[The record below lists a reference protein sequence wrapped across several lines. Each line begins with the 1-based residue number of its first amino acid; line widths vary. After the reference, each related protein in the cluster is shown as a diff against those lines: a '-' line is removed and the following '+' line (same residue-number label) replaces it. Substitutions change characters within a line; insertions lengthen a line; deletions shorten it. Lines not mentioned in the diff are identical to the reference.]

1 VAWWFVALTAAGLAA
16 SLMGERR
23 DLPLRFIAKPIASAG
38 FLGQALTL
46 GATDSRYGRWILIAL
61 LFGWIGDVAL
71 LGRGRSWFLTGLVA
85 FLIGHLLYVVAF
97 LVAGLSAG
105 FTVAAAGAA
114 TVAAGVVFR
123 WLRPHLPPEMI
134 APVLAYVVII
144 SAMVA
149 TAVGATAGGATPL
162 IVIGATAFY
171 MSDLAVARDRFVAPG
186 FVNRIWGL
194 PLYYLGQVLLAWSVA

>member
-1 VAWWFVALTAAGLAA
+1 MGQNRHDDDRTPPRILIVAWWFVALTAAGLAA

-85 FLIGHLLYVVAF
+85 FLIGHLLDVVAF
-97 LVAGLSAG
+97 LEAGLSAG

-114 TVAAGVVFR
+114 TVAAGGGFR
-123 WLRPHLPPEMI
+123 CLSPPPPPEQ
-134 APVLAYVVII
+134 
-144 SAMVA
+144 
-149 TAVGATAGGATPL
+149 TP
-162 IVIGATAFY
+162 
-171 MSDLAVARDRFVAPG
+171 PG
-186 FVNRIWGL
+186 L
-194 PLYYLGQVLLAWSVA
+194 